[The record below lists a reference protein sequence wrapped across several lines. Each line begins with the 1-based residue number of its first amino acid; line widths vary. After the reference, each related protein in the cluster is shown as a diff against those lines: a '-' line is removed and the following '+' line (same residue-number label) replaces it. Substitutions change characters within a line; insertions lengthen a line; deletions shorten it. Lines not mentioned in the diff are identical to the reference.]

1 MLRPGLDVKNGAST
15 GGLKEESN
23 AKMARQQK
31 LDLLRKS
38 PEACVLS
45 TLPPSQYV
53 FVSSASNGDAEN
65 EPPTNQRDAVQQNG
79 ETEWHSKHAYSP
91 EVVTKAAN
99 FLNLCLKP
107 WMKEKRDARKF
118 GGVFTDNAI
127 ASSRYRYPIDGNDD
141 PNGAQEAM
149 ADSQWIPFS
158 LAMKQSRDR
167 FKCSLEQARCTPLRM
182 IVNGEGGSG
191 KSWLI
196 KHIVKDVHNV
206 FGEHKSTRRTLKR
219 VLLLAHQGTAAFN
232 IKGMTICSALSF
244 ASISRSAFSVP
255 VEMTSTSVLEGKISN
270 ELDIYELRADA
281 APLCWA

>member
-91 EVVTKAAN
+91 EVVTKVAN
-99 FLNLCLKP
+99 CLNLYLKP

-127 ASSRYRYPIDGNDD
+127 TSSRYRYPIDGNDK
-141 PNGAQEAM
+141 PT
-149 ADSQWIPFS
+149 
-158 LAMKQSRDR
+158 
-167 FKCSLEQARCTPLRM
+167 ARR
-182 IVNGEGGSG
+182 
-191 KSWLI
+191 KRWLI
-196 KHIVKDVHNV
+196 HSGFH
-206 FGEHKSTRRTLKR
+206 
-219 VLLLAHQGTAAFN
+219 
-232 IKGMTICSALSF
+232 
-244 ASISRSAFSVP
+244 SR
-255 VEMTSTSVLEGKISN
+255 
-270 ELDIYELRADA
+270 LR
-281 APLCWA
+281 